1 MKLLLSGFGE
11 KTMEVDL
18 ELYREELL
26 IADNPP
32 VRLSYIE
39 VVAEN
44 PAGTMV
50 FVHGYGG
57 YAMQWKNQLKAFSD
71 NYRVIA
77 YDLRGHGRS
86 DAPYSVYSMAEA
98 QADLDVLLQK
108 LNVKL
113 PFILVGH
120 SFGGA
125 VVTQFA
131 HRRPQDLSHLVLI
144 ATTGEYPLHPA
155 AAALLRLPLAALRP
169 IRSLL
174 RQQLAAEAH
183 VLKNVYFNNMSK
195 WNGWSMF
202 RDLRMPVLVIRGE
215 RDQVYPTAV
224 FEEVARTIPDAED
237 VNIGVSRHLVPLERA
252 EAVNRAVGRFVGGKV
267 DEPSWWGKHSHPDV
281 LADRPW
287 LKHYEQGVPVTLGL
301 PKRPLFRLLHSTV
314 RRYGNRPAL
323 VFGGRTLTYKQLDAE
338 CNRLANALR
347 SLGVEKGTR
356 VMVLLPNTPQFVI
369 AYYAIL
375 KAGGV
380 VVSTS
385 PVNDRYELERQVID
399 SGVDLL
405 ITLTL
410 FSETARYVLANTQL
424 RGVIFTNIK
433 DYLSPLKKLL
443 FSFAREQK
451 EGHNLSNGLQKNEHL
466 WGTLCKE
473 HPSVRPQIE
482 VSPDEL
488 AVIKYTGGTT
498 DKPKGVMLS
507 HRAVL
512 ANALQTR
519 HWITN
524 LEEGRET
531 VLAVVPFSHSYG
543 MTAAMNV
550 PIALGARIIILPTFV
565 TFDVLKHI
573 RRYKPT
579 LFPGVP
585 TMYMAINQFKGVRK
599 YGIKSVKACIS
610 GAAPLPVEV
619 QEAFEKLTR
628 GRLVEGYGL
637 TEASPVTHSNPLR
650 GLRKIG
656 SIGIPI
662 PGTDARIIDLATG
675 QPLPAGQIGELAV
688 RGPQVMEGYWGKTSE
703 SEQVLTDDGWLLT
716 GDIARMDED
725 GYFQIISRK
734 KEMILAG
741 KYNVYPRDV
750 EEVLYEHPGVR
761 EVAVVGLAVAG
772 NDGEQRIKAYV
783 VPRPG
788 TKLTAEEL
796 IALCKRRLK
805 EYAVP
810 WEVEFRQELPKSF
823 VGKVLRRL
831 LVEESPAPES
841 EDEEPATP

>member
-1 MKLLLSGFGE
+1 MQ
-11 KTMEVDL
+11 VDL

-26 IADNPP
+26 ISENPP

-39 VVAEN
+39 VAPEKPV
-44 PAGTMV
+44 GTIV

-57 YAMQWKNQLKAFSD
+57 YAMQWQNQLKAFSD

-86 DAPYSVYSMAEA
+86 DAPNSAYTMAEM
-98 QADLDVLLQK
+98 QADLDALLK
-108 LNVKL
+108 GLNVEC

-125 VVTQFA
+125 VVTEFA
-131 HRRPQDLSHLVLI
+131 HRRPQDVSHLVLI
-144 ATTGEYPLHPA
+144 ATTGEYPLLGPA
-155 AAALLRLPLAALRP
+155 VWALRLPLAILVP
-169 IRSLL
+169 IR
-174 RQQLAAEAH
+174 RMVRKQLAAEAH
-183 VLKNVYFNNMSK
+183 VLRNLYFNTMSR

-224 FEEVARTIPDAED
+224 FEEVARTIPNAED

-252 EAVNRAVGRFVGGKV
+252 EAVNRAIGRFIGGDV
-267 DEPSWWGKHSHPDV
+267 DEPSWWGGKRSNTAL
-281 LADRPW
+281 LASRPW
-287 LKHYEQGVPVTLGL
+287 IKHYEQGVPVMLGL
-301 PKRPLFRLLHSTV
+301 PNRPLFRLLHSAV
-314 RRYGNRPAL
+314 RRFGNCPAV
-323 VFGGRTLTYKQLDAE
+323 VFAGRTLSYKQLDAE
-338 CNRLANALR
+338 ANRLANALR
-347 SLGVEKGTR
+347 SLGVEKGSR
-356 VMVLLPNTPQFVI
+356 VMILLPNTPQFII

-385 PVNDRYELERQVID
+385 PVNERDELQRQISD
-399 SGVDLL
+399 SQSEFL

-410 FSETARYVLANTQL
+410 FADTARHVLANTGL
-424 RGVIFTNIK
+424 RGVIFTAIK
-433 DYLSPLKKLL
+433 DYMSLRNRTL
-443 FSFAREQK
+443 FTLFREAKENHRLPGGPQK
-451 EGHNLSNGLQKNEHL
+451 GEHL
-466 WGTLCKE
+466 WRDLLRA
-473 HPSVRPQIE
+473 HPPARPQ
-482 VSPDEL
+482 VDVDPDMV

-519 HWITN
+519 HWIAD
-524 LEEGRET
+524 LREGYET
-531 VLAVVPFSHSYG
+531 VMAVLPFSHSYG

-550 PIALGARIIILPTFV
+550 PIALGAKIVILPTFV
-565 TFDVLKHI
+565 TADVLKHI
-573 RRYKPT
+573 RRYRPT

-585 TMYMAINQFKGVRK
+585 TMYMAINQFKGVRR
-599 YGIKSVKACIS
+599 YGIHSIKACIS

-650 GLRKIG
+650 GLRKVG
-656 SIGIPI
+656 SIGIPM
-662 PGTDARIIDLATG
+662 PATEARIVDLVTG
-675 QPLPAGQIGELAV
+675 EPLPAGQIGELAV
-688 RGPQVMEGYWGKTSE
+688 RGPQVMLGYLGKHDD
-703 SEQVLTDDGWLLT
+703 EQPLTPDGWLLT

-725 GYFQIISRK
+725 GYFQIISRR

-741 KYNVYPRDV
+741 KFQVYPRDV
-750 EEVLYEHPGVR
+750 EEVLYEHPGVK
-761 EVAVVGLAVAG
+761 EVAVVGVGVAG
-772 NDGEQRIKAYV
+772 TNGEQRIRAYV

-788 TKLTAEEL
+788 TTLTAEEL

-810 WEVEFRQELPKSF
+810 WEVEFRPELPKSF

-831 LVEESPAPES
+831 LVEETETQDHTHS
-841 EDEEPATP
+841 

>member
-1 MKLLLSGFGE
+1 VQ
-11 KTMEVDL
+11 VDL

-26 IADNPP
+26 ISENPP

-39 VVAEN
+39 VVPER

-77 YDLRGHGRS
+77 FDVRGHGRS
-86 DAPYSVYSMAEA
+86 DAPFSQYTMAEI
-98 QADLDVLLQK
+98 QSDLDALLEK
-108 LNVKL
+108 LNVQL

-125 VVTQFA
+125 VVTEFA
-131 HRRPQDLSHLVLI
+131 HRRPEAIAKLVLI
-144 ATTGEYPLHPA
+144 AATGEYPLFWG
-155 AAALLRLPLAALRP
+155 AALLLKLPLAVLRP
-169 IRSLL
+169 IRSLV
-174 RQQLAAEAH
+174 RKQLAAEAH
-183 VLKNVYFNNMSK
+183 VLKNIYFNNMSK

-252 EAVNRAVGRFVGGKV
+252 DAVNRAIARFIGSTE
-267 DEPSWWGKHSHPDV
+267 DEPSWWGMKLNSAF
-281 LADRPW
+281 LASRPW
-287 LKHYEQGVPVTLGL
+287 LKHYEQGVPIMLGL
-301 PKRPLFRLLHSTV
+301 PNRPLFRLLHSAV
-314 RRYGNRPAL
+314 RRFGNRPAT
-323 VFGGRTLTYKQLDAE
+323 VFGGRTLTYKQLDSEA
-338 CNRLANALR
+338 NRMANALR
-347 SLGVEKGTR
+347 SLGVEKGTK

-375 KAGGV
+375 KAGGI

-385 PVNDRYELERQVID
+385 PVNDREELQRQVID
-399 SGVDLL
+399 SEVDFL

-410 FSETARYVLANTQL
+410 FSETARYVLAGTQL

-433 DYLSPLKKLL
+433 DYLGSLNKLL
-443 FSFAREQK
+443 FTFLREQK
-451 EGHNLSNGLQKNEHL
+451 EGHHLSGGLQKNEHL
-466 WGTLCKE
+466 WTNLIRS
-473 HPSVRPQIE
+473 HPPTRPQIE
-482 VSPDEL
+482 VDPDSV

-507 HRAVL
+507 HHAIL

-519 HWITN
+519 HWITD
-524 LEEGRET
+524 LKEGYET
-531 VLAVVPFSHSYG
+531 VLAALPFSHSYG

-550 PIALGARIIILPTFV
+550 PIALGAKIVILPNFIT
-565 TFDVLKHI
+565 TDVLQHI
-573 RRYKPT
+573 KRYKPT

-585 TMYMAINQFKGVRK
+585 TMYMAINQFKGVRR
-599 YGIKSVKACIS
+599 YGISSIKACIS

-637 TEASPVTHSNPLR
+637 TEAAPVTHSNPLR
-650 GLRKIG
+650 GLRKVG

-662 PGTDARIIDLATG
+662 PGTDARILDLATG

-688 RGPQVMEGYWGKTSE
+688 RGPQVMMGYWGKAGEEDHS
-703 SEQVLTDDGWLLT
+703 LTEDGWLLT
-716 GDIARMDED
+716 GDIARMDDD

-741 KYNVYPRDV
+741 RYQVYPRDV
-750 EEVLYEHPGVR
+750 EEVLYEHPGVK
-761 EVAVVGLAVAG
+761 EVAVVGLTVAG
-772 NDGEQRIKAYV
+772 QDGEQRVKAYV

-788 TKLTAEEL
+788 TKLTKEEL
-796 IALCKRRLK
+796 ITLCKRRLK

-831 LVEESPAPES
+831 LVEEVVSAS
-841 EDEEPATP
+841 DEETTSP

>member
-1 MKLLLSGFGE
+1 MGDVIVQ
-11 KTMEVDL
+11 VDL

-26 IADNPP
+26 VSEKPP
-32 VRLSYIE
+32 IRLSYIE
-39 VVAEN
+39 VAPEQ
-44 PAGTMV
+44 PAGTMI

-57 YAMQWKNQLKAFSD
+57 YAMQWKYQLQAFSD

-77 YDLRGHGRS
+77 LDLRGHGRS
-86 DAPYSVYSMAEA
+86 DAPYTQYTMSELQS
-98 QADLDVLLQK
+98 DLDALIDK
-108 LNVKL
+108 LNVQL

-125 VVTQFA
+125 VVTEFA
-131 HRRPQDLSHLVLI
+131 HRRPDAVARLVLI
-144 ATTGEYPLHPA
+144 ATTGEYPLVWGA
-155 AAALLRLPLAALRP
+155 VQVLRLPLAVLRP
-169 IRSLL
+169 IRRLV
-174 RQQLAAEAH
+174 RKQLAAEAH
-183 VLKNVYFNNMSK
+183 VLKNIYFNNMAR

-237 VNIGVSRHLVPLERA
+237 INIGVSSHLVPLERA
-252 EAVNRAVGRFVGGKV
+252 DAVNRAIARFIGGSI
-267 DEPSWWGKHSHPDV
+267 DEPSWWGLKSQSAM
-281 LADRPW
+281 LLSRPW
-287 LKHYEQGVPVTLGL
+287 IKHYEQGVPVMLGL
-301 PKRPLFRLLHSTV
+301 PNRPLFRLLHSVV
-314 RRYGNRPAL
+314 RRFGNRPAI

-338 CNRLANALR
+338 ANRLANALR

-356 VMVLLPNTPQFVI
+356 AMLLLPNTPQFII

-375 KAGGV
+375 KAGGT

-385 PVNDRYELERQVID
+385 PVNDRDELQRQVSD
-399 SGVDLL
+399 SQADFL

-410 FSETARYVLANTQL
+410 FSETARHVLAHTQL

-433 DYLSPLKKLL
+433 DYLSPLNKLL
-443 FSFAREQK
+443 FSVTRERK
-451 EGHNLSNGLQKNEHL
+451 EGHQLSDGLQKGEHSWTAL
-466 WGTLCKE
+466 LRA
-473 HPSVRPQIE
+473 HPATRPQ
-482 VSPDEL
+482 VDVDPDSV

-524 LEEGRET
+524 LREGYES
-531 VLAVVPFSHSYG
+531 VLAVLPFSHSYG

-550 PIALGARIIILPTFV
+550 PIALGAKIIILPTFI
-565 TFDVLKHI
+565 TQDVLKHI
-573 RRYKPT
+573 KRYKPT

-599 YGIKSVKACIS
+599 YGISSIKACIS

-650 GLRKIG
+650 GLRKVG
-656 SIGIPI
+656 SIGIPM
-662 PGTDARIIDLATG
+662 PGTDARIVDLVTG
-675 QPLPAGQIGELAV
+675 EPLPPGQIGELAV
-688 RGPQVMEGYWGKTSE
+688 RGPQVMMGYWGKAEE
-703 SEQVLTDDGWLLT
+703 SDRVLTADGWLLT

-725 GYFQIISRK
+725 GYFQIISRR

-741 KYNVYPRDV
+741 KYQVYPRDV

-761 EVAVVGLAVAG
+761 EVAVVGLSLAG
-772 NDGEQRIKAYV
+772 GNGEQRIKAYV

-788 TKLTAEEL
+788 TKLTADEL

-810 WEVEFRQELPKSF
+810 WEIEFRQELPKSF

-831 LVEESPAPES
+831 LVEEETQG
-841 EDEEPATP
+841 E

>member
-1 MKLLLSGFGE
+1 M
-11 KTMEVDL
+11 MEVDL

-26 IADNPP
+26 ISDDPP
-32 VRLSYIE
+32 IRLSYIE
-39 VVAEN
+39 VAPEN

-77 YDLRGHGRS
+77 YDVRGHGRS
-86 DAPYSVYSMAEA
+86 DAPFSSYTMDDT
-98 QADLDVLLQK
+98 QADLDTLLQK
-108 LNVKL
+108 LNVQL

-125 VVTQFA
+125 VVSEFA
-131 HRRPQDLSHLVLI
+131 HRRPQDVSHLVLI

-155 AAALLRLPLAALRP
+155 AVTVLRLPLAILRP
-169 IRSLL
+169 ISRMI
-174 RQQLAAEAH
+174 RKQMAAEAH
-183 VLKNVYFNNMSK
+183 VLKNIYFNNMSK

-215 RDQVYPTAV
+215 RDQVYPSAV

-237 VNIGVSRHLVPLERA
+237 VNIGVSSHLVPLERA
-252 EAVNRAVGRFVGGKV
+252 DAVNRAIIRFVGGKA
-267 DEPSWWGKHSHPDV
+267 DEPSWWGKNRSADV

-287 LKHYEQGVPVTLGL
+287 LKHYEQGVPITLGL

-385 PVNDRYELERQVID
+385 PVNDRYELQRQVID

-410 FSETARYVLANTQL
+410 SSESARHVLANTQL

-433 DYLSPLKKLL
+433 DYLPTLKKLL
-443 FSFAREQK
+443 FSFTREQK
-451 EGHNLSNGLQKNEHL
+451 EGHNLSNGLQNHEYAWSSLVKAYPTTRL
-466 WGTLCKE
+466 L
-473 HPSVRPQIE
+473 IE

-488 AVIKYTGGTT
+488 AVIQYTGGTM

-507 HRAVL
+507 HHAIL

-531 VLAVVPFSHSYG
+531 VLAVLPFSHSYG

-565 TFDVLKHI
+565 TLDVLKHI

-585 TMYMAINQFKGVRK
+585 TMYMAINQFKGVRR
-599 YGIKSVKACIS
+599 YGISSVKACIS

-650 GLRKIG
+650 GVRKVG
-656 SIGIPI
+656 SIGIPM
-662 PGTDARIIDLATG
+662 PGTDARIVDLATG
-675 QPLPAGQIGELAV
+675 QPLPSGQIGELAV
-688 RGPQVMEGYWGKTSE
+688 RGPQIMNGYWGKAEE

-716 GDIARMDED
+716 GDIARMDDD

-741 KYNVYPRDV
+741 KYHVYPRDV
-750 EEVLYEHPGVR
+750 EEVLYEHPGVK
-761 EVAVVGLAVAG
+761 EVAVVGLSVAG
-772 NDGEQRIKAYV
+772 NEGEQRIRAYV

-788 TKLTAEEL
+788 TKLTSDEL

-831 LVEESPAPES
+831 LVEETPTPET
-841 EDEEPATP
+841 ENEQPTPS

>member
-1 MKLLLSGFGE
+1 MCSILILEHFIV
-11 KTMEVDL
+11 EVDL
-18 ELYREELL
+18 ELYREDILVTE
-26 IADNPP
+26 NPP

-39 VVAEN
+39 VAPER
-44 PAGTMV
+44 PAGTIV

-77 YDLRGHGRS
+77 YDVRGHGRS
-86 DAPYSVYSMAEA
+86 DAPYSQYSMAEA
-98 QADLDVLLQK
+98 QADLDALLAK
-108 LNVKL
+108 LDVKL
-113 PFILVGH
+113 PFVLVGH

-125 VVTQFA
+125 IVTEFA
-131 HRRPQDLSHLVLI
+131 HRRPQDIARLVLI
-144 ATTGEYPLHPA
+144 ATTGEYPLIKPA
-155 AAALLRLPLAALRP
+155 ALALRLPLAVLVP
-169 IRSLL
+169 IRRLV
-174 RQQLAAEAH
+174 RKQLAAEAH
-183 VLKNVYFNNMSK
+183 VLRDVYRNNMSK
-195 WNGWSMF
+195 WNGWCMF

-224 FEEVARTIPDAED
+224 FEEVARTIPNAED

-252 EAVNRAVGRFVGGKV
+252 EAVNRAISRFIGERA
-267 DEPSWWGKHSHPDV
+267 DEPSWWGKRTTKEFTV
-281 LADRPW
+281 LRPW
-287 LKHYEQGVPVTLGL
+287 LKHYEEGVPVTLGL
-301 PKRPLFRLLHSTV
+301 PNRPLFRLLHSAV
-314 RRYGNRPAL
+314 RRFGNRPAT

-338 CNRLANALR
+338 ANRLANALR

-356 VMVLLPNTPQFVI
+356 VMLLLPNTPQFVI
-369 AYYAIL
+369 AYYAVL

-385 PVNDRYELERQVID
+385 PTNEREELQRQVAD
-399 SGVDLL
+399 SESAFL

-410 FSETARYVLANTQL
+410 FHETARFVHAGTAL

-433 DYLSPLKKLL
+433 DYLNTPKKLAFTL
-443 FSFAREQK
+443 TREQR
-451 EGHNLSNGLQKNEHL
+451 EGHQLAGGLGKNEHL
-466 WGTLCKE
+466 WTALLRA
-473 HPSVRPQIE
+473 HPPTRPLIE
-482 VSPDEL
+482 VDPNSV
-488 AVIKYTGGTT
+488 AVIKYTGGTV
-498 DKPKGVMLS
+498 DKPKGVLLS
-507 HRAVL
+507 HHAVL

-519 HWITN
+519 HWITG
-524 LEEGRET
+524 LKEGHET
-531 VLAVVPFSHSYG
+531 VLAALPFSHSYG

-550 PIALGARIIILPTFV
+550 PIALGAKMVILPNFV
-565 TFDVLKHI
+565 TQDVLNHI
-573 RRYKPT
+573 KRYKPT

-599 YGIKSVKACIS
+599 YGISSVKACIS

-637 TEASPVTHSNPLR
+637 TEAAPVTHSNPLR
-650 GLRKIG
+650 GVRKIG

-662 PGTDARIIDLATG
+662 PGTDARINDLITG
-675 QPLPAGQIGELAV
+675 ERLPAGEIGELAV
-688 RGPQVMEGYWGKTSE
+688 RGPQIMLGYLGKADD
-703 SEQVLTDDGWLLT
+703 EQPLTDDGWLLT
-716 GDIARMDED
+716 GDLARMDED

-741 KYNVYPRDV
+741 QFQVYPRDV
-750 EEVLYEHPGVR
+750 EEVLYEHPGVK
-761 EVAVVGLAVAG
+761 EVAVVGLSVAG
-772 NDGEQRIKAYV
+772 HEGEQRIKAYV

-788 TKLTAEEL
+788 STLSKDEL

-810 WEVEFRQELPKSF
+810 WEVEFREELPKSF

-831 LVEESPAPES
+831 LVEEV
-841 EDEEPATP
+841 T

>member
-1 MKLLLSGFGE
+1 MVF
-11 KTMEVDL
+11 MEVDL

-26 IADNPP
+26 ISEQPP

-39 VVAEN
+39 VTPEN
-44 PAGTMV
+44 PAGTML

-86 DAPYSVYSMAEA
+86 DAPYTSYTMADT
-98 QADLDVLLQK
+98 QADLDALLEK
-108 LNVKL
+108 LNVEL

-125 VVTQFA
+125 VVTEFA
-131 HRRPQDLSHLVLI
+131 HRRPQDLSHLALI

-155 AAALLRLPLAALRP
+155 AAAILRLPLAVLRP
-169 IRSLL
+169 IRTMV
-174 RQQLAAEAH
+174 RKQLAAEAH

-252 EAVNRAVGRFVGGKV
+252 EAVNRAIGRFVGGRV
-267 DEPSWWGKHSHPDV
+267 DEPSWWGKHRSADA

-314 RRYGNRPAL
+314 RRYSNRPAL
-323 VFGGRTLTYKQLDAE
+323 VFGGRVLTYKQLDNE

-385 PVNDRYELERQVID
+385 PVNDWYELQRQVID
-399 SGVDLL
+399 SNVDLL

-410 FSETARYVLANTQL
+410 FSETARHVLANTQL

-433 DYLSPLKKLL
+433 DYLPSLKKLL
-443 FSFAREQK
+443 FTFTREQK
-451 EGHNLSNGLQKNEHL
+451 EGHNLSNGLQKDEYA
-466 WGTLCKE
+466 WAALCKD
-473 HPSVRPQIE
+473 HPATRPHID
-482 VSPDEL
+482 VDTTDL

-507 HRAVL
+507 HRAIL

-519 HWITN
+519 HWITD

-531 VLAVVPFSHSYG
+531 VLAVLPFSHSYG

-550 PIALGARIIILPTFV
+550 PIALGGRIVILPTFV
-565 TFDVLKHI
+565 TMDVLKHI
-573 RRYKPT
+573 KRYKPT

-599 YGIKSVKACIS
+599 YGISSVKACIS

-650 GLRKIG
+650 GLRKVG
-656 SIGIPI
+656 SIGIPM
-662 PGTDARIIDLATG
+662 PGTDARIVDLATG
-675 QPLPAGQIGELAV
+675 EPLPAGQIGELAV
-688 RGPQVMEGYWGKTSE
+688 KGPQVMDGYWGRAEET
-703 SEQVLTDDGWLLT
+703 EQVLTADGWLLT

-741 KYNVYPRDV
+741 KYQVYPRDV
-750 EEVLYEHPGVR
+750 EEVLYEHPGVK
-761 EVAVVGLAVAG
+761 EVAVVGLSVAG
-772 NDGEQRIKAYV
+772 NNGEQRVKAYV

-788 TKLTAEEL
+788 TKLTADEL

-831 LVEESPAPES
+831 LVEETTSPET
-841 EDEEPATP
+841 ENEEPVVQPQSLIEK

>member
-1 MKLLLSGFGE
+1 V
-11 KTMEVDL
+11 EVDL

-26 IADNPP
+26 VSENPP

-39 VVAEN
+39 VAPER
-44 PAGTMV
+44 PAGTMI

-57 YAMQWKNQLKAFSD
+57 YAMQWKFQLKAFSD

-77 YDLRGHGRS
+77 CDLRGHGRS
-86 DAPYSVYSMAEA
+86 DAPYTQYTMAEM
-98 QADLDVLLQK
+98 QGDLDTLLEK
-108 LNVKL
+108 LHVEL
-113 PFILVGH
+113 PFILIGH

-125 VVTQFA
+125 VVTEFA
-131 HRRPQDLSHLVLI
+131 HRRPQDVAKLVLI
-144 ATTGEYPLHPA
+144 ATTGEYPLVWA
-155 AAALLRLPLAALRP
+155 AAQLLKLPLPILRP
-169 IRSLL
+169 IRGMV
-174 RQQLAAEAH
+174 RRQLAAEAH
-183 VLKNVYFNNMSK
+183 VLKNIYFNNMSK

-252 EAVNRAVGRFVGGKV
+252 DAVNRAIGRFIGGTV
-267 DEPSWWGKHSHPDV
+267 DEHSWWGQRSNPS
-281 LADRPW
+281 LLNDRPW
-287 LKHYEQGVPVTLGL
+287 LKNYEQGVPVMLGL
-301 PKRPLFRLLHSTV
+301 PNRPLFRLLHSAV
-314 RRYGNRPAL
+314 RRFGNRPAT

-338 CNRLANALR
+338 ANRVANALR
-347 SLGVEKGTR
+347 SLGVEKGSR
-356 VMVLLPNTPQFVI
+356 VMLLLPNTPQYI
-369 AYYAIL
+369 IGYYAVL

-385 PVNDRYELERQVID
+385 PVNDREELQRQVVD
-399 SGVDLL
+399 SDAEFL

-410 FSETARYVLANTQL
+410 FSETARHVLATTQL

-433 DYLSPLKKLL
+433 DYFSPLNKLL
-443 FSFAREQK
+443 FTLLREQK
-451 EGHNLSNGLQKNEHL
+451 EGHQLTGGLQKHEYFWREL
-466 WGTLCKE
+466 TRS
-473 HPSVRPQIE
+473 HPATRPLVEVDPASV
-482 VSPDEL
+482 

-519 HWITN
+519 HWITD
-524 LEEGRET
+524 LKEGRET
-531 VLAVVPFSHSYG
+531 VLSALPFSHSYG

-550 PIALGARIIILPTFV
+550 PIALGAKIVILPSFV
-565 TFDVLKHI
+565 TMDVLKHI
-573 RRYKPT
+573 KRYKPT

-585 TMYMAINQFKGVRK
+585 TMYMAINQFSGVRK

-650 GLRKIG
+650 GMRKVG

-662 PGTDARIIDLATG
+662 PGTDARIVDLATG
-675 QPLPAGQIGELAV
+675 EPLPTGQIGELAV
-688 RGPQVMEGYWGKTSE
+688 RGPQIMIGYLGKEEG
-703 SEQVLTDDGWLLT
+703 EQPITPDGWLLT

-725 GYFQIISRK
+725 GYFQIINRK

-741 KYNVYPRDV
+741 KYQVYPRDV
-750 EEVLYEHPGVR
+750 EEVLYEHPGVK
-761 EVAVVGLAVAG
+761 EVAVVGLSVAG
-772 NDGEQRIKAYV
+772 NGGEQKVKAYV

-788 TKLTAEEL
+788 TTLTAEEL

-823 VGKVLRRL
+823 VGKVLRRM
-831 LVEESPAPES
+831 LVEES
-841 EDEEPATP
+841 DGK

>member
-1 MKLLLSGFGE
+1 
-11 KTMEVDL
+11 MEVDL
-18 ELYREELL
+18 ELYREEALVS
-26 IADNPP
+26 DDPP

-39 VVAEN
+39 VAPEH
-44 PAGTMV
+44 PAGTIV

-57 YAMQWKNQLKAFSD
+57 YAMQWQNQLKAFSD
-71 NYRVIA
+71 QYRVIA
-77 YDLRGHGRS
+77 YDVRGHGRS
-86 DAPYSVYSMAEA
+86 DAPYSKYSMPEF
-98 QADLDVLLQK
+98 QADLDALLK
-108 LNVKL
+108 HLDVEL

-125 VVTQFA
+125 IVTEFA
-131 HRRPQDLSHLVLI
+131 HRRPETLSHLVLI
-144 ATTGEYPLHPA
+144 ATTGEYPLHPVAVA
-155 AAALLRLPLAALRP
+155 ALRLPLTILRP
-169 IRSLL
+169 LQRFVR
-174 RQQLAAEAH
+174 RQLMAQAH
-183 VLKNVYFNNMSK
+183 VLKRLYLNNMSQ

-237 VNIGVSRHLVPLERA
+237 VNIGVSSHLVPLERA
-252 EAVNRAVGRFVGGKV
+252 DAVNRAIGRFIGGQP
-267 DEPSWWGKHSHPDV
+267 DEPSWWGSNGGSGLMK
-281 LADRPW
+281 DRPW
-287 LKHYEQGVPVTLGL
+287 IKHYEQGVPAVLGL

-323 VFGGRTLTYKQLDAE
+323 VFYGKTLSYRQLDND

-347 SLGVEKGTR
+347 SLGVERGTR
-356 VMVLLPNTPQFVI
+356 VMLVMPNSPQFVI
-369 AYYAIL
+369 AYYAVL

-385 PVNDRYELERQVID
+385 PVNDPDELQRQVVD
-399 SGVDLL
+399 SQVDWLL
-405 ITLTL
+405 TLTL
-410 FSETARYVLANTQL
+410 YRSTAREILAATQL
-424 RGVIFTNIK
+424 RGVIYTNIK
-433 DYLSPLKKLL
+433 EYMGLVTRLG
-443 FSFAREQK
+443 FEWTREAK
-451 EGHNLSNGLQKNEHL
+451 EGHRLDSELEKGEYL
-466 WGTLCKE
+466 WPSLLRT
-473 HPSVRPQIE
+473 HPPTRPQVE
-482 VSPDEL
+482 VSPESV

-498 DKPKGVMLS
+498 DKPKGVMLA

-519 HWITN
+519 HWITD
-524 LEEGRET
+524 LKEGRET
-531 VLAVVPFSHSYG
+531 VLAVLPFSHSYG

-550 PIALGARIIILPTFV
+550 AIALGARIVILPSFQTV
-565 TFDVLKHI
+565 EVLQHI
-573 RRYKPT
+573 KRYKPT
-579 LFPGVP
+579 LLPGVP

-599 YGIKSVKACIS
+599 YGISSIKACIS

-637 TEASPVTHSNPLR
+637 SEASPVTHSNPLR
-650 GLRKIG
+650 GLRKVG

-662 PGTDARIIDLATG
+662 PGTDARIVDLLTG
-675 QPLPAGQIGELAV
+675 QPLPVGQIGELAV
-688 RGPQVMEGYWGKTSE
+688 RGPQVMNGYWGREDE
-703 SEQVLTDDGWLLT
+703 SERSLTADGWLLT

-750 EEVLYEHPGVR
+750 EEVLYEHPGVK
-761 EVAVVGLAVAG
+761 EVAVVGLHIAG
-772 NDGEQRIKAYV
+772 QDDQQKVKAYV

-788 TKLTAEEL
+788 STLTAEEL

-810 WEVEFRQELPKSF
+810 AEVEFRAELPRSF

-831 LVEESPAPES
+831 LVEE
-841 EDEEPATP
+841 DERNL

>member
-1 MKLLLSGFGE
+1 
-11 KTMEVDL
+11 MEVDL
-18 ELYREELL
+18 ELYREEVL
-26 IADNPP
+26 ISENPP

-39 VVAEN
+39 VTPER
-44 PAGTMV
+44 PAGTIV

-57 YAMQWKNQLKAFSD
+57 YAMQWKFQLKAFSD
-71 NYRVIA
+71 HYRVIA
-77 YDLRGHGRS
+77 YDVRGHGRS
-86 DAPYSVYSMAEA
+86 DAPYSQYTMAEM
-98 QADLDVLLQK
+98 QSDLDTLLQK
-108 LNVKL
+108 LNVEL
-113 PFILVGH
+113 PFILIGH

-125 VVTQFA
+125 FVTEFA
-131 HRRPQDLSHLVLI
+131 HRRPHDLARLVLI
-144 ATTGEYPLHPA
+144 AATGEYPLVWA
-155 AAALLRLPLAALRP
+155 AAQLLKLPLPLLRP
-169 IRSLL
+169 IRGMV
-174 RQQLAAEAH
+174 RKQLAAEAH
-183 VLKNVYFNNMSK
+183 VLKNTYFNNMSK

-202 RDLRMPVLVIRGE
+202 RNLRMPVLVIRGE
-215 RDQVYPTAV
+215 RDQVYPAAV

-252 EAVNRAVGRFVGGKV
+252 DAVNRAISRFIGGQTDDHSWSGQHNK
-267 DEPSWWGKHSHPDV
+267 PSIIT
-281 LADRPW
+281 DRPW
-287 LKHYEQGVPVTLGL
+287 LKHYEPGVPITLGL
-301 PKRPLFRLLHSTV
+301 PNRPLFRLLHSAV
-314 RRYGNRPAL
+314 RRYGSRPAT
-323 VFGGRTLTYKQLDAE
+323 VFGGRTLRYRQIDAE
-338 CNRLANALR
+338 ANKLANALR

-356 VMVLLPNTPQFVI
+356 VMLLLPNTPQFII

-375 KAGGV
+375 KAGGI

-385 PVNDRYELERQVID
+385 PVNDRYELQRQVED
-399 SGVDLL
+399 SEVDFL

-410 FSETARYVLANTQL
+410 FSETARHVLATTQL

-433 DYLSPLKKLL
+433 DYISLLSKLL
-443 FSFAREQK
+443 FTLLREQK
-451 EGHNLSNGLQKNEHL
+451 EGHHLSGGAQKKEYL
-466 WGTLCKE
+466 WTELVRS
-473 HPSVRPQIE
+473 HPPTRPQVE
-482 VSPDEL
+482 VDPDTT

-519 HWITN
+519 HWITD
-524 LEEGRET
+524 LTEGHET
-531 VLAVVPFSHSYG
+531 VLAALPFSHSYG

-550 PIALGARIIILPTFV
+550 PIALGAKIVILPNFITA
-565 TFDVLKHI
+565 DVLKHI

-599 YGIKSVKACIS
+599 YGINSVKACIS

-650 GLRKIG
+650 GLRKLG

-662 PGTDARIIDLATG
+662 PGTEARIVDLATG

-688 RGPQVMEGYWGKTSE
+688 RGPQIMLGYLGKEEG
-703 SEQVLTDDGWLLT
+703 EQPLTADGWLLT
-716 GDIARMDED
+716 GDIARMDDD
-725 GYFQIISRK
+725 GYFQIINRK

-741 KYNVYPRDV
+741 KYQVYPRDV
-750 EEVLYEHPGVR
+750 EEVLYEHPGVK
-761 EVAVVGLAVAG
+761 EVAVVGLAVG
-772 NDGEQRIKAYV
+772 DNDGEQRVKAYV

-788 TKLTAEEL
+788 TTLTSEEL

-831 LVEESPAPES
+831 LVEEEPKS
-841 EDEEPATP
+841 EE

>member
-1 MKLLLSGFGE
+1 
-11 KTMEVDL
+11 MEVDL

-26 IADNPP
+26 ISEQPP

-39 VVAEN
+39 VAPEN

-50 FVHGYGG
+50 FIHGYGG

-86 DAPYSVYSMAEA
+86 DAPYSSYSMADT
-98 QADLDVLLQK
+98 QVDLDTLLDK

-125 VVTQFA
+125 VVTEFS
-131 HRRPQDLSHLVLI
+131 HRRPQDLSHLILI

-155 AAALLRLPLAALRP
+155 AVTLLRLPLAILRP
-169 IRSLL
+169 IGRMI
-174 RQQLAAEAH
+174 RKQMAAEAH
-183 VLKNVYFNNMSK
+183 VLKNVYFNTMSK

-252 EAVNRAVGRFVGGKV
+252 EAVNRAIGRFVGGKV
-267 DEPSWWGKHSHPDV
+267 DEPSWWGNRRNADA

-287 LKHYEQGVPVTLGL
+287 LRHYEQGVPVTLGL

-323 VFGGRTLTYKQLDAE
+323 VFAGRTLTYKQLDAE

-385 PVNDRYELERQVID
+385 PVNDRYELQRQVSD
-399 SGVDLL
+399 SQVDLL

-410 FSETARYVLANTQL
+410 FSETARHVLANTQL

-433 DYLSPLKKLL
+433 EYLPPLNKLL
-443 FSFAREQK
+443 FSLTREQK
-451 EGHNLSNGLQKNEHL
+451 EGHYLSGGL
-466 WGTLCKE
+466 KE
-473 HPSVRPQIE
+473 HEYAWPALIKDHPAVRPQIE

-524 LEEGRET
+524 LEEGNET
-531 VLAVVPFSHSYG
+531 VLAVLPFSHSYG

-565 TFDVLKHI
+565 TLDVLKHI
-573 RRYKPT
+573 KRYKPT

-585 TMYMAINQFKGVRK
+585 TMYMAINQFKGVRR
-599 YGIKSVKACIS
+599 YGINSVKACIS

-650 GLRKIG
+650 GVRKVG

-662 PGTDARIIDLATG
+662 PGTDARIVDLVTG
-675 QPLPAGQIGELAV
+675 QPLPTGQIGELAV
-688 RGPQVMEGYWGKTSE
+688 RGPQVMDGYWGRDEE
-703 SEQVLTDDGWLLT
+703 SEQVLTDEGWLLT

-741 KYNVYPRDV
+741 KYHVYPRDV
-750 EEVLYEHPGVR
+750 EEVLYEHPGVK
-761 EVAVVGLAVAG
+761 EVAVVGLTVAG
-772 NDGEQRIKAYV
+772 NNGEQRIKAYV

-788 TKLTAEEL
+788 TKLTGDEL

-831 LVEESPAPES
+831 LVEETAAPEP
-841 EDEEPATP
+841 EYKDEEPTPN

>member
-1 MKLLLSGFGE
+1 
-11 KTMEVDL
+11 
-18 ELYREELL
+18 
-26 IADNPP
+26 
-32 VRLSYIE
+32 
-39 VVAEN
+39 
-44 PAGTMV
+44 
-50 FVHGYGG
+50 
-57 YAMQWKNQLKAFSD
+57 
-71 NYRVIA
+71 
-77 YDLRGHGRS
+77 
-86 DAPYSVYSMAEA
+86 
-98 QADLDVLLQK
+98 
-108 LNVKL
+108 
-113 PFILVGH
+113 
-120 SFGGA
+120 
-125 VVTQFA
+125 
-131 HRRPQDLSHLVLI
+131 
-144 ATTGEYPLHPA
+144 
-155 AAALLRLPLAALRP
+155 
-169 IRSLL
+169 
-174 RQQLAAEAH
+174 
-183 VLKNVYFNNMSK
+183 
-195 WNGWSMF
+195 
-202 RDLRMPVLVIRGE
+202 
-215 RDQVYPTAV
+215 
-224 FEEVARTIPDAED
+224 
-237 VNIGVSRHLVPLERA
+237 
-252 EAVNRAVGRFVGGKV
+252 
-267 DEPSWWGKHSHPDV
+267 
-281 LADRPW
+281 
-287 LKHYEQGVPVTLGL
+287 
-301 PKRPLFRLLHSTV
+301 
-314 RRYGNRPAL
+314 
-323 VFGGRTLTYKQLDAE
+323 
-338 CNRLANALR
+338 
-347 SLGVEKGTR
+347 
-356 VMVLLPNTPQFVI
+356 MVLLPNTPQFVI

-385 PVNDRYELERQVID
+385 PVNDRFELQRQVVD
-399 SGVDLL
+399 SNVDFL

-424 RGVIFTNIK
+424 RSVIFTNIK
-433 DYLSPLKKLL
+433 DYLPRLSKML
-443 FSFAREQK
+443 FSFRREQK
-451 EGHNLSNGLQKNEHL
+451 EGHQLSNGLQNHEYAWTSL
-466 WGTLCKE
+466 IKE
-473 HPSVRPQIE
+473 HPPVRPRIE

-531 VLAVVPFSHSYG
+531 VLAVLPFSHSYG

-565 TFDVLKHI
+565 TLDVLKHI

-585 TMYMAINQFKGVRK
+585 TMYMAINQFKGVRRF
-599 YGIKSVKACIS
+599 GISSVKACIS

-650 GLRKIG
+650 GVRKVG

-662 PGTDARIIDLATG
+662 PGTDARIVDLATG
-675 QPLPAGQIGELAV
+675 QPLPTGQIGELAV
-688 RGPQVMEGYWGKTSE
+688 RGPQVMDGYWGRSE
-703 SEQVLTDDGWLLT
+703 ESDQVLTPDGWLLT

-750 EEVLYEHPGVR
+750 EEVLYEHPGVK
-761 EVAVVGLAVAG
+761 EVAVVGLTIAG
-772 NDGEQRIKAYV
+772 NNGEQRVKAYV

-788 TKLTAEEL
+788 TKLTSDEL

-831 LVEESPAPES
+831 LVEESEPTS
-841 EDEEPATP
+841 ETNDEEPAPM